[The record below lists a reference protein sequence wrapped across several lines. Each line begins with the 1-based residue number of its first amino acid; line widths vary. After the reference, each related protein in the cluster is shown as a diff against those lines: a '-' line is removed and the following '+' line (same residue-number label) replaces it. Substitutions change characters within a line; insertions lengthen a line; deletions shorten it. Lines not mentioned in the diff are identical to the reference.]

1 MEVKDVFYLSMTTIL
16 VMVILQVVTYVVVR
30 LMYPPEPK
38 IVYRDRPVYAQAP
51 APAPIPPPIQQNGP
65 VLTEVTQ
72 QVKLPEYEP
81 RKPTSDSLRVD
92 PELPAGIQETRPE
105 GT

>member
-1 MEVKDVFYLSMTTIL
+1 
-16 VMVILQVVTYVVVR
+16 MVILQVVTYVVVR

-38 IVYRDRPVYAQAP
+38 IVYRDRPVYAQP
-51 APAPIPPPIQQNGP
+51 PAPIQAPPVQQNGP
-65 VLTEVTQ
+65 VLTEPTQ

-81 RKPTSDSLRVD
+81 RKPSSDSLRVD

>member
-1 MEVKDVFYLSMTTIL
+1 MEVKDVFYLSMTTIV

-51 APAPIPPPIQQNGP
+51 APVPLPVVQQNGP

>member
-1 MEVKDVFYLSMTTIL
+1 MEVKDVFYLSMTTIV

-30 LMYPPEPK
+30 VMYPPEPK
-38 IVYRDRPVYAQAP
+38 IVYRDRPVYA
-51 APAPIPPPIQQNGP
+51 APAPILAQPPVQQNGP

-81 RKPTSDSLRVD
+81 RKPSSDSLRVD

>member
-1 MEVKDVFYLSMTTIL
+1 MEVKDIFYLSMTTIV

-38 IVYRDRPVYAQAP
+38 IVYRDRPVYAP
-51 APAPIPPPIQQNGP
+51 APAPIPVVQQNGP
-65 VLTEVTQ
+65 VLTEPTQ

-81 RKPTSDSLRVD
+81 RKPASDSLRVD
-92 PELPAGIQETRPE
+92 PELPPGIQETRPE

>member
-1 MEVKDVFYLSMTTIL
+1 MEVKDIFYLSLTTIV

-30 LMYPPEPK
+30 LMYPPEPRV
-38 IVYRDRPVYAQAP
+38 IYRDRPVYAPSPQAP
-51 APAPIPPPIQQNGP
+51 PPVPQNGP
-65 VLTEVTQ
+65 VLTEPAQ

-81 RKPTSDSLRVD
+81 RKPASDSLRVD